1 MRQVL
6 RNCRTLRNFD
16 TMASHGFVIRDAG
29 AFTAQAASG
38 ETLTAARMV
47 ITTVHRDHPFL
58 SGLPGIV
65 QAYGKSAC
73 PCPFC
78 DG

>member
-47 ITTVHRDHPFL
+47 ITTVHRDHPFI
-58 SGLPGIV
+58 SDLPGIV
-65 QAYGKSAC
+65 HAYGKSAC